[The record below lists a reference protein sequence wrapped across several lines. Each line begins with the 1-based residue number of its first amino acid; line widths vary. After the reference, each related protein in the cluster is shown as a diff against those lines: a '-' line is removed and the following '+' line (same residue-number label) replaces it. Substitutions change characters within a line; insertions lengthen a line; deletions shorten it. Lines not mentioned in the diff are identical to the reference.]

1 MAIFFIFLLFSLSS
15 AGKNRLTDLQGNEVE
30 TGRGQ
35 TDVEE
40 GKEQLKGM
48 TRLSLDFG
56 WELAR
61 KASGQGNKL
70 KNV

>member
-15 AGKNRLTDLQGNEVE
+15 AGKTRLTDLRGNEAE
-30 TGRGQ
+30 AGRGQ

-48 TRLSLDFG
+48 TRLCLDLG

-61 KASGQGNKL
+61 KAGGQGNK
-70 KNV
+70 